1 MNENIKNDAI
11 NSLTKI
17 QECLGVQGE
26 NGGTT
31 FSDDKEYFSS
41 QLEIKI
47 ADIRPFEDLDDE
59 QVKNKLAFILKKSR
73 ENVEKNLT
81 TVLHIF
87 AIQYANVM
95 LDRDFSTKEYK
106 EIVSLAGV
114 KDTLSE
120 EIRKGVSIYKK
131 VIEENPPKEVP
142 LRNKPFE
149 NFEYKAIENN
159 SEKRFNRIIFGAP
172 GTGKS
177 FKINGDKDKLAEQLN
192 EFGGFER
199 VTFHPNYSY
208 AQFVGTYKPVSENS
222 DIKYKYVEGPFMRLL
237 TAALENAKDSNKNA
251 RKRYFLLIEE
261 INRANVAAVF
271 GDMFQLLDRNT
282 DGVSDYEIQTSED
295 VRKYL
300 ASKLGGDGT
309 EDKYK
314 TLKLPNNFYI
324 WATMNSADQGV
335 MPMDAA
341 FKRRWDFEYLGIDN
355 GEFNEDGTENETFKS
370 YVLPIPSAYDSNT
383 RKVTAYKPVSWNK
396 IRHAINN
403 KLNDISG
410 VNEDK
415 LLGPYFISKS
425 VLEKALE
432 VTSSGNLDEME
443 KICSAFKSKVLMY
456 LFEDV
461 VKMSPG
467 DLFSKTLFDENKPVH
482 YSYICSKFNENG
494 LDIFDKDFVKD

>member
-1 MNENIKNDAI
+1 MKYGILQVSDTNYPIIQTIAGNKF
-11 NSLTKI
+11 SLTVNSEIEMEDGDKI
-17 QECLGVQGE
+17 LGYWSTNPKKIIMELKVASKSTFNKVILSKTFEIPAGIEIKDTAFQTKINTGFSSGKNLLEISEEEFIEYEQQLLSLLGVG
-26 NGGTT
+26 
-31 FSDDKEYFSS
+31 
-41 QLEIKI
+41 
-47 ADIRPFEDLDDE
+47 
-59 QVKNKLAFILKKSR
+59 KSI
-73 ENVEKNLT
+73 EK
-81 TVLHIF
+81 
-87 AIQYANVM
+87 
-95 LDRDFSTKEYK
+95 
-106 EIVSLAGV
+106 
-114 KDTLSE
+114 TLSKN
-120 EIRKGVSIYKK
+120 IDH
-131 VIEENPPKEVP
+131 PH
-142 LRNKPFE
+142 
-149 NFEYKAIENN
+149 
-159 SEKRFNRIIFGAP
+159 NRIIFGAP

-177 FKINGDKDKLAEQLN
+177 HKVEDDRKKC
-192 EFGGFER
+192 FGEYDYER

-208 AQFVGTYKPVSENS
+208 AQFVGTYKPVSEETEDGKS
-222 DIKYKYVEGPFMRLL
+222 EISYKYVPGPFMRVYV
-237 TAALENAKDSNKNA
+237 NAVNNPKKN
-251 RKRYFLLIEE
+251 YLLLIEE

-341 FKRRWDFEYLGIDN
+341 FKRRWDFEYLGIDD

-370 YVLPIPSAYDSNT
+370 YVLPIPSAYDSKT

-396 IRHAINN
+396 IRHAIND

-461 VKMSPG
+461 VKMNPG